1 MRQLGQQIP
10 GEEKLHQNKGSLFED
25 RNTKKSPHCCSSK
38 REIKLFLKLGDCSL
52 PLSHSSFVTQIMFRP
67 GAAPTC
73 IKLNYL
79 HSKRVVKKEGLGNAT
94 YLAYLTSS
102 DITVQRVVSVAEADA
117 ENLPPPGAG
126 AASSAWSYD
135 QAPAPC

>member
-1 MRQLGQQIP
+1 MTRVRQLGQQIP
-10 GEEKLHQNKGSLFED
+10 GEEKLHQNKGSLFGD

-79 HSKRVVKKEGLGNAT
+79 HPKRVVKKEGST

-102 DITVQRVVSVAEADA
+102 DITVQGVVSVAEA
-117 ENLPPPGAG
+117 ENLPPPELCCCCCQP
-126 AASSAWSYD
+126 SLEL
-135 QAPAPC
+135 

>member
-1 MRQLGQQIP
+1 MTVVRQLGQQIP
-10 GEEKLHQNKGSLFED
+10 GEEKLHQNKGSLFGD

-52 PLSHSSFVTQIMFRP
+52 PLSHSSFVTQIIFRP

-79 HSKRVVKKEGLGNAT
+79 HPKRVVKKEDSGNT
-94 YLAYLTSS
+94 TCLAYMTSS
-102 DITVQRVVSVAEADA
+102 DTTVQGVVSVAEADA
-117 ENLPPPGAG
+117 ENLPPPGLCCWCCQP
-126 AASSAWSYD
+126 SLEL
-135 QAPAPC
+135 

>member
-1 MRQLGQQIP
+1 
-10 GEEKLHQNKGSLFED
+10 
-25 RNTKKSPHCCSSK
+25 
-38 REIKLFLKLGDCSL
+38 
-52 PLSHSSFVTQIMFRP
+52 MFRP

-102 DITVQRVVSVAEADA
+102 DITVQGGVSVAEADA

>member
-10 GEEKLHQNKGSLFED
+10 REEKLHQNKGSLFGD

-79 HSKRVVKKEGLGNAT
+79 HPKRVVKKEVSGNAT

-102 DITVQRVVSVAEADA
+102 DIMVLYLWQRQMQKIFLHLDTA
-117 ENLPPPGAG
+117 AG

-135 QAPAPC
+135 QAPTPC